1 MWCARCLVSV
11 SSSCYMPASPLF
23 EVLLGME
30 ALLHV
35 KMQALRSTWGAPSVR
50 CLLGLKS

>member
-1 MWCARCLVSV
+1 MRCARCLVSV
-11 SSSCYMPASPLF
+11 SSSCYMPASPPF

-30 ALLHV
+30 ALLH
-35 KMQALRSTWGAPSVR
+35 ALRSTWGAPSER